1 MIDFPELQALVN
13 RMGASLS
20 SWRLPPY
27 ETTRQRKER
36 EEREKLRRE
45 LRRGI
50 EVKNLDEV
58 KPYDD
63 LLTHKGEQIVIYIK
77 DNTRQDKYTLLDDPK
92 NARRFHVA
100 ECKTI
105 REMRTGGHFDRY
117 VMTDRQ
123 DGKFLVEA
131 RDSNGAVV
139 PFEAPLYVCK
149 NCLGQLNWKGYASS
163 RSDKLWK
170 EFSLQDFFAE
180 FTTFFSVRPL
190 HTALTALPAG
200 YAKNWCRRSTKLRHQ
215 RGWRCD
221 ECVVNLSAHRRLLH
235 CHHKNGVTQDNR
247 PENIAVLCL
256 LCHSKQPYHGHVST
270 GAAERQII
278 ESLRNE
284 QRSQPQN
291 RQPTRGY
298 EKW

>member
-77 DNTRQDKYTLLDDPK
+77 DTRQDKYTLLYDPE
-92 NARRFHVA
+92 NAKRFHVA
-100 ECKTI
+100 DCETI
-105 REMRTGGHFDRY
+105 RHMRRVGLFARY

-131 RDSNGAVV
+131 RDSVE

-190 HTALTALPAG
+190 YTDLTAPPAG
-200 YAKNWCRRSTKLRHQ
+200 YTKDWSHLSTELRHQ
-215 RGWRCD
+215 RDWRCD
-221 ECVVNLSAHRRLLH
+221 ECRVNLSAHHHLLH
-235 CHHKNGVTQDNR
+235 CHHKNGDKQDNK
-247 PENIAVLCL
+247 PKNIAVLCL
-256 LCHSKQPYHGHVST
+256 LCHSKQPYHGRVST

>member
-1 MIDFPELQALVN
+1 MIDFPEFQELMN

-36 EEREKLRRE
+36 EEREELRRE

-50 EVKNLDEV
+50 EVDNLDEV

-77 DNTRQDKYTLLDDPK
+77 DIRQNKYTLLYDPK
-92 NARRFHVA
+92 NTSRRFHVA
-100 ECKTI
+100 ECRTI
-105 REMRTGGHFDRY
+105 RDMRTGGRFDRY

-131 RDSNGAVV
+131 RDSDGAGVT
-139 PFEAPLYVCK
+139 FEAPLYVCK
-149 NCLGQLNWKGYASS
+149 NCLRQLNWKGYASS
-163 RSDKLWK
+163 GSDKLWK
-170 EFSLQDFFAE
+170 GFSLQDFFAE
-180 FTTFFSVRPL
+180 FTTFFSVRPR
-190 HTALTALPAG
+190 HTALTAPPAG
-200 YAKNWCRRSTKLRHQ
+200 YAESWHRRSTKLRHQ
-215 RGWRCD
+215 QGWRCD
-221 ECVVNLSAHRRLLH
+221 ECGVNLSAHRRLLH
-235 CHHKNGVTQDNR
+235 CHHKNGVTREDK

-256 LCHSKQPYHGHVST
+256 LCHSKQPYHGRVST
-270 GAAERQII
+270 SAAERQII
-278 ESLRNE
+278 ESLRNK

-291 RQPTRGY
+291 R
-298 EKW
+298 